1 MLTYCETERE
11 TCPYV
16 NHAGVPPYPFHCL
29 SVCPALSCSSPCSS
43 PFLMSGTQSH
53 LQKILKVAY
62 QQKASYLNA
71 PVIPH
76 FLIMYTIAMRELET
90 AQYRP
95 AFHPTQLPEEIV
107 HWRTRS
113 ESFVLL

>member
-1 MLTYCETERE
+1 MLTYREIERE
-11 TCPYV
+11 TCPCV
-16 NHAGVPPYPFHCL
+16 NHAGVPPYPLHCL
-29 SVCPALSCSSPCSS
+29 SVCPALSYSFPCSS

-53 LQKILKVAY
+53 LQKILKAAY

-71 PVIPH
+71 PVIAP
-76 FLIMYTIAMRELET
+76 FLIMYTIVMRELGT

-95 AFHPTQLPEEIV
+95 AFHPTQLPEEIM
-107 HWRTRS
+107 HWRMRS